1 MAWRDATEVDPHG
14 NRSAV
19 WFKAEF
25 DRPDTGLADAPQT
38 AFALDLSSL
47 NKGVV
52 YVNGFN
58 IGRHWLEVGRC
69 SGDCAPPSHGKVQL
83 SMDPPARGVKTFIS
97 CRLTPV
103 RHSPP

>member
-1 MAWRDATEVDPHG
+1 
-14 NRSAV
+14 
-19 WFKAEF
+19 
-25 DRPDTGLADAPQT
+25 
-38 AFALDLSSL
+38 
-47 NKGVV
+47 
-52 YVNGFN
+52 VNGFN